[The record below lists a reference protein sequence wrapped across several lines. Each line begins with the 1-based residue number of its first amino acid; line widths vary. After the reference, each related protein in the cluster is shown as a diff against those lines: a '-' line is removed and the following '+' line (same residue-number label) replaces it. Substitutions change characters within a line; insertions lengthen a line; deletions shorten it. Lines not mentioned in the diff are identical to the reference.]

1 MDGNKLS
8 WGPSMGREMEVSG
21 RLGASGL
28 KPIFLGPNMGTATFF
43 PSSDLAM
50 ERGRKRR
57 KRMGEKG
64 KLLSEAAAGRSLEHP
79 KSLILWDWAE
89 LTLPP

>member
-1 MDGNKLS
+1 MDGNELS
-8 WGPSMGREMEVSG
+8 WGPSIGREMEVSG

-28 KPIFLGPNMGTATFF
+28 KPIFLGPNI
-43 PSSDLAM
+43 DLAM
-50 ERGRKRR
+50 KRGRKRR
-57 KRMGEKG
+57 KEMGEKG
-64 KLLSEAAAGRSLEHP
+64 KLPSEAAAGRSLEHP